1 MLGAVVSIG
10 LSAFVSREV
19 SAALQPVCMRNCVQ
33 IGDKALPLPANTLY
47 SNHMR
52 PYAQPIRAPAY
63 PKYPTVA
70 HPSAMHRI
78 VRAHHD
84 PGYPQ
89 TS

>member
-1 MLGAVVSIG
+1 MKNNTCFTRGLGSSATCMLN
-10 LSAFVSREV
+10 R
-19 SAALQPVCMRNCVQ
+19 VQ

-52 PYAQPIRAPAY
+52 PYAQY

-70 HPSAMHRI
+70 HPSAIHRI

-84 PGYPQ
+84 PRYPQ